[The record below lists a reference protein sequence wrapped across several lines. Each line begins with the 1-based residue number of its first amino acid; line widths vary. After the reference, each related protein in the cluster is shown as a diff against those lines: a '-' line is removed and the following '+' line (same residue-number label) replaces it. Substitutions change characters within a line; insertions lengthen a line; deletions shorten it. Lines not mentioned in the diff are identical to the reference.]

1 MIRECKICGKP
12 FEASRSRVCCSDKCI
27 KKNKSL
33 LSQAN
38 YEKTYIPKK
47 TKRKRKDNAKS
58 NYNAIRDLTI
68 EAREHGMSYGQYVGL
83 LIMKGELS

>member
-1 MIRECKICGKP
+1 MIKICKICGKE
-12 FEASRSRVCCSDKCI
+12 FEAKTCAVCCSEKCR
-27 KKNKSL
+27 KKNNSL